1 MAEPETRFDVF
12 LSHNSKD
19 KPAVIALAKR
29 LQANGVKVW
38 LDAWE
43 LRPGQP
49 WQEALEDIICRT
61 GFVIPFVTFYS
72 LARHGCTHKT

>member
-1 MAEPETRFDVF
+1 MAEPENRFDVF

-43 LRPGQP
+43 LRRLVQEYENDIRGAWRKHFPG
-49 WQEALEDIICRT
+49 
-61 GFVIPFVTFYS
+61 
-72 LARHGCTHKT
+72 